1 MVTTVA
7 LLQLF
12 YIWNETRFSSLYLGI
27 SPKLQLISFG
37 VQRSQSFF
45 FTPEVLMVGAL
56 VVMIVPIIVLFVAQR
71 FFMQDMVVT
80 QIEKES

>member
-12 YIWNETRFSSLYLGI
+12 YIWNQTRFSSLYLGFR
-27 SPKLQLISFG
+27 QTCRAISFG
-37 VQRSQSFF
+37 VQRSQSFS
-45 FTPEVLMVGAL
+45 FTPEVLMLGAL
-56 VVMIVPIIVLFVAQR
+56 AVMVVPIIVLFIAQR

-80 QIEKES
+80 QIEK